1 VRDLV
6 GNARREFQT
15 LGLLSIGVGEA
26 GEKKDLV
33 ERDPV
38 FYTTA
43 ESLHEGVRVEQKG
56 MDDFA
61 VAPSAELFFKRLG
74 QVSVEHCHPE
84 GDSVPLERVEEPM
97 VEIRFPSDL
106 RHQRPWEKCEAR

>member
-1 VRDLV
+1 
-6 GNARREFQT
+6 
-15 LGLLSIGVGEA
+15 
-26 GEKKDLV
+26 
-33 ERDPV
+33 
-38 FYTTA
+38 
-43 ESLHEGVRVEQKG
+43 

-84 GDSVPLERVEEPM
+84 GDSIPFERVEEPM